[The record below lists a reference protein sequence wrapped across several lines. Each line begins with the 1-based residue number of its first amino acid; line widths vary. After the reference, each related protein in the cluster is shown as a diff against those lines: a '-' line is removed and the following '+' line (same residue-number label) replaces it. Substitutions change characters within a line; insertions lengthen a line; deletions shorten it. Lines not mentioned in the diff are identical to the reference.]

1 MVAPEQHLRLCP
13 LPAPASAAPCCVP
26 HIECTSKHLLLPQY
40 AAERLWGSQIRGP
53 RPPLGWPPFLASGRT
68 WLFRAW
74 RFGPDSGHYLLTAGY
89 DNTSRLWGGPR
100 FRLLRTL
107 AGHEGKVMGADISPD
122 GSFTVATTG
131 YDRTI
136 KVWRG
141 AGCHLA
147 AVLMRDAPLFG
158 QCK

>member
-1 MVAPEQHLRLCP
+1 MRP
-13 LPAPASAAPCCVP
+13 LIAAPAAAPFP
-26 HIECTSKHLLLPQY
+26 
-40 AAERLWGSQIRGP
+40 
-53 RPPLGWPPFLASGRT
+53 ASGHT
-68 WLFRAW
+68 SLISAV
-74 RFGPDSGHYLLTAGY
+74 RFEPDSGHYLLTAGY

>member
-1 MVAPEQHLRLCP
+1 MCDGLVFALQVFTQVETLFSVWFL
-13 LPAPASAAPCCVP
+13 AAHHHTPCCP
-26 HIECTSKHLLLPQY
+26 RRPTGHTSLIS
-40 AAERLWGSQIRGP
+40 AV
-53 RPPLGWPPFLASGRT
+53 
-68 WLFRAW
+68 
-74 RFGPDSGHYLLTAGY
+74 RFEPDSGHYLLTAGY

-136 KVWRG
+136 KVWG
-141 AGCHLA
+141 SSMAGCTAPPGCMLLVTSLLA
-147 AVLMRDAPLFG
+147 NGPPGPSCLPCHCAALWARPASGD
-158 QCK
+158 

>member
-1 MVAPEQHLRLCP
+1 M
-13 LPAPASAAPCCVP
+13 
-26 HIECTSKHLLLPQY
+26 
-40 AAERLWGSQIRGP
+40 
-53 RPPLGWPPFLASGRT
+53 
-68 WLFRAW
+68 
-74 RFGPDSGHYLLTAGY
+74 RFEPDSGRYLLTAGY

-136 KVWRG
+136 KVRSCAGGCLGEVKACCGSRPSMHVACHG
-141 AGCHLA
+141 AFFEPSKQSLCPVAPHCA
-147 AVLMRDAPLFG
+147 ALWP
-158 QCK
+158 